1 MKFLII
7 LFLLGACSPK
17 ENTGS
22 GIGFGGPLDLAITL
36 DNDKITDIIV
46 QNHNETAYVG
56 GRAFPLLKE
65 KIIAAQSPEVDN
77 ISGASFTSYAY
88 KTAVAKAMEAAG
100 LQAYKVNFNTKNP
113 NPITLTNGPDVVVD
127 VLIIGGGGAGLSAA
141 ISAADL
147 GSKVMLIEKMPLLGG
162 NTVYSAGGLNAAETS
177 SQKASGIE
185 DSKQTYYEDTMKGG
199 KNINDPELV
208 RILTSE
214 GDITIDWL
222 KEKGIDLSKVALLAG
237 SSNPRAHL
245 PAGGSAI
252 GPYLF
257 AGLEEYVKKIG
268 VDIRPNTLAVA
279 LNINNGQINS
289 VKVES
294 DAMIYTIKAKSVI
307 IATGGFGANLK
318 MVEANNPKL
327 KGFKTSN
334 HKGATGDIF
343 PIVEKLGIQLKDM
356 NRIQINP
363 TGESTKSFI
372 ITEAVRGSGGIFVN
386 TEGKRF
392 INELGT
398 RDVVAASILTQ
409 PKSMAFILYDNQA
422 RNALKIIES
431 YEKLGI
437 VRQGKTLEE
446 LANIIK
452 VPSTELQKTI
462 TAFNKI
468 LAAQKDPLGRVRFA
482 KPIEQGPFYAI
493 AINPVIHHTMG
504 GIAVNTESQVLLTNN
519 TPVKGLYAAG
529 EVVGGIHGANR
540 LGGNAVSDITTFG
553 RRSGERAAKFAQ
565 ENK

>member
-7 LFLLGACSPK
+7 LLLLGACAPK
-17 ENTGS
+17 EQTGS
-22 GIGFGGPLDLAITL
+22 GTGFGGKLDLTITL
-36 DNDKITDIIV
+36 DEDKITDIIV

-56 GRAFPLLKE
+56 VRAFPLLKE

-88 KTAVAKAMEAAG
+88 KAAVAKAMETAG
-100 LQAYKVNFNTKNP
+100 LQAYKINFNTKSP
-113 NPITLTNGPDVVVD
+113 NPITLTNGPDVEVD
-127 VLIIGGGGAGLSAA
+127 VLVIGGGGAGLSAA
-141 ISAADL
+141 ISATEA

-177 SQKASGIE
+177 SQKASGME
-185 DSKQTYYEDTMKGG
+185 DSKQVYYEDTMKGG
-199 KNINDPELV
+199 KNINNPELV
-208 RILTSE
+208 KILTSE

-222 KEKGIDLSKVALLAG
+222 KDKGIDLAKVALLAG

-245 PAGGSAI
+245 PADGSAI

-257 AGLEEYVKKIG
+257 AGLESYVTKIG

-279 LNINNGQINS
+279 LNINNGQIHS

-294 DAMIYTIKAKSVI
+294 DTTMYTIKAKSVI
-307 IATGGFGANLK
+307 IATGGFGANLE
-318 MVEANNPKL
+318 MVTANNPKL

-356 NRIQINP
+356 NQIQINP
-363 TGESTKSFI
+363 TGETAKSFI

-386 TEGKRF
+386 AEGKRF

-398 RDVVAASILTQ
+398 RDVVAASILSQ
-409 PKSMAFILYDNQA
+409 PKSMAFIVYDNQT
-422 RNALKIIES
+422 RNALKIIEN

-437 VRQGKTLEE
+437 VRQAKTLEE
-446 LANIIK
+446 LAGVIK
-452 VPSTELQKTI
+452 VPSAELQNTI
-462 TAFNKI
+462 TSFNEI
-468 LAAQKDPLGRVRFA
+468 IVAQKDPLGRVRFA

-504 GIAVNTESQVLLTNN
+504 GIAVNTESQVLLKNN

-540 LGGNAVSDITTFG
+540 LGGNAISDITTFG

-565 ENK
+565 EN

>member
-88 KTAVAKAMEAAG
+88 KTAVAKAMEGAG
-100 LQAYKVNFNTKNP
+100 LQAYKINFNTKSP
-113 NPITLTNGPDVVVD
+113 NSITLTNGPDVVVD

-307 IATGGFGANLK
+307 IATGGFGANLE

-468 LAAQKDPLGRVRFA
+468 LAAQKDPLGRIRFA
-482 KPIEQGPFYAI
+482 KAIEQGPFYAI

-565 ENK
+565 EN

>member
-1 MKFLII
+1 MKLLII
-7 LFLLGACSPK
+7 LFLLGACAPK
-17 ENTGS
+17 EQIGS
-22 GIGFGGPLDLAITL
+22 GTGFGGQLDVAITL
-36 DNDKITDIIV
+36 DEDKITDIVV

-88 KTAVAKAMEAAG
+88 KTAVAKAMEGAG
-100 LQAYKVNFNTKNP
+100 LQAYKINFNTKSP
-113 NPITLTNGPDVVVD
+113 NSITLTNGPDVEVD
-127 VLIIGGGGAGLSAA
+127 VLVIGGGGAGLSAA

-147 GSKVMLIEKMPLLGG
+147 GSKVMVIEKMPLLGG

-199 KNINDPELV
+199 KNVNDPELV
-208 RILTSE
+208 KILTSE

-222 KEKGIDLSKVALLAG
+222 KDKGIDLSKVALLAG

-257 AGLEEYVKKIG
+257 AGLEAYVKKIG

-279 LNINNGQINS
+279 LNINNGQIKS

-294 DAMIYTIKAKSVI
+294 DTTIYTIKVKAVI
-307 IATGGFGANLK
+307 IATGGFGANLE
-318 MVEANNPKL
+318 MVAANNPKL

-343 PIVEKLGIQLKDM
+343 PVVQKLGVQLKDM
-356 NRIQINP
+356 DKIQINP
-363 TGESTKSFI
+363 TGETTKSFI

-386 TEGKRF
+386 AEGKRF
-392 INELGT
+392 VNELGT
-398 RDVVAASILTQ
+398 RDVVAASILSQ
-409 PKSMAFILYDNQA
+409 PKSMAFIIYDNQT
-422 RNALKIIES
+422 RNALKIIEN

-446 LANIIK
+446 LAGIIK

-468 LAAQKDPLGRVRFA
+468 LAAQKDPLGRIRFA
-482 KPIEQGPFYAI
+482 KAIEQGPFYAI

-504 GIAVNTESQVLLTNN
+504 GIAVNTESQVLFTNN

-565 ENK
+565 EN

>member
-1 MKFLII
+1 MKLLII
-7 LFLLGACSPK
+7 LLLLGACAPK
-17 ENTGS
+17 EQIGS
-22 GIGFGGPLDLAITL
+22 GTGFGGQLDVAITL
-36 DNDKITDIIV
+36 DKDKITDIVV
-46 QNHNETAYVG
+46 QNHNETAYIG

-100 LQAYKVNFNTKNP
+100 LQAYKINFNTKSP
-113 NPITLTNGPDVVVD
+113 NSIILTNGPDVEVD
-127 VLIIGGGGAGLSAA
+127 ILVIGGGGAGLSAA
-141 ISAADL
+141 ISATEA
-147 GSKVMLIEKMPLLGG
+147 GSKVMVIEKMPLLGG

-199 KNINDPELV
+199 KNVNDPELV

-222 KEKGIDLSKVALLAG
+222 KDKGIDLSKVALLAG

-257 AGLEEYVKKIG
+257 AGLEDYVKKIG

-279 LNINNGQINS
+279 LNINNGQIES
-289 VKVES
+289 VKVEN
-294 DAMIYTIKAKSVI
+294 DTTIYTIKAKAVI
-307 IATGGFGANLK
+307 IATGGFGANLE
-318 MVEANNPKL
+318 MVAANNPKL

-343 PIVEKLGIQLKDM
+343 PIVKKLGVQLKDM
-356 NRIQINP
+356 DKIQINP
-363 TGESTKSFI
+363 TGETTKSFI

-386 TEGKRF
+386 AEGKRF
-392 INELGT
+392 VNELGT
-398 RDVVAASILTQ
+398 RDVVAASILSQ
-409 PKSMAFILYDNQA
+409 PNSMAFILYDNQT
-422 RNALKIIES
+422 RNALKIIEN

-446 LANIIK
+446 LAGIIK
-452 VPSTELQKTI
+452 VPSAELQKTI
-462 TAFNKI
+462 SSFNEI

-493 AINPVIHHTMG
+493 AINPVVHHTMG
-504 GIAVNTESQVLLTNN
+504 GIAVNTESQVLFTNN

-540 LGGNAVSDITTFG
+540 LGGNAISDITTFG

-565 ENK
+565 EN

>member
-1 MKFLII
+1 MKLLII
-7 LFLLGACSPK
+7 LLLLGACAPK
-17 ENTGS
+17 EKIGS
-22 GIGFGGPLDLAITL
+22 GTGFGGQLDVAITL
-36 DNDKITDIIV
+36 DKDKITDIVV
-46 QNHNETAYVG
+46 QNHNETAYIG

-100 LQAYKVNFNTKNP
+100 LQVYKINFNTKSP
-113 NPITLTNGPDVVVD
+113 NSIILTNGPDVEVD
-127 VLIIGGGGAGLSAA
+127 ILVIGGGGAGLSAA
-141 ISAADL
+141 ISATEA
-147 GSKVMLIEKMPLLGG
+147 GSKVMVIEKMPLLGG

-199 KNINDPELV
+199 KNVNDPELV

-222 KEKGIDLSKVALLAG
+222 KDKGIDLSKVALLAG

-257 AGLEEYVKKIG
+257 AGLEDYVKKIG

-279 LNINNGQINS
+279 LNINNGQIES
-289 VKVES
+289 VKVEN
-294 DAMIYTIKAKSVI
+294 DTTIYTIKAKAVI
-307 IATGGFGANLK
+307 IATGGFGANLE
-318 MVEANNPKL
+318 MVAANNPKL

-343 PIVEKLGIQLKDM
+343 PVVQKLGVQLKDM
-356 NRIQINP
+356 DKIQINP
-363 TGESTKSFI
+363 TGETTKSFI

-386 TEGKRF
+386 AEGKRF
-392 INELGT
+392 VNELGT
-398 RDVVAASILTQ
+398 RDVVAASILSQ
-409 PKSMAFILYDNQA
+409 PNSMAFILYDNQT
-422 RNALKIIES
+422 RNALKIIEN

-446 LANIIK
+446 LAGIIK
-452 VPSTELQKTI
+452 VPSAELQKTI
-462 TAFNKI
+462 SSFNEI

-493 AINPVIHHTMG
+493 AINPVVHHTMG
-504 GIAVNTESQVLLTNN
+504 GIAVNTESQVLFTNN

-540 LGGNAVSDITTFG
+540 LGGNAISDITTFG

-565 ENK
+565 EN